1 MQIRGHKKKLY
12 FFILFILQRAWSRS
26 KFKKNSFD
34 VQNALFHILWSTKI
48 LFQTQDTE
56 LISLFF
62 LIQTTSGH
70 MYLLNIECRIKNT
83 RLQTKFSDNYYMY
96 RYCMPI
102 NDLAICLN
110 IEKNVYFYRYIEH
123 MCINKNITQACLHN
137 KRYKLCILYNLYL

>member
-12 FFILFILQRAWSRS
+12 FFILFTLQRAWSRS

-48 LFQTQDTE
+48 LFQTRYRAHQ
-56 LISLFF
+56 SFFF
-62 LIQTTSGH
+62 LFKQPRVICIC
-70 MYLLNIECRIKNT
+70 LNIECRIKNT
-83 RLQTKFSDNYYMY
+83 RLQTKFNDNYYMY

-123 MCINKNITQACLHN
+123 M
-137 KRYKLCILYNLYL
+137 YKQKHYTGLFT